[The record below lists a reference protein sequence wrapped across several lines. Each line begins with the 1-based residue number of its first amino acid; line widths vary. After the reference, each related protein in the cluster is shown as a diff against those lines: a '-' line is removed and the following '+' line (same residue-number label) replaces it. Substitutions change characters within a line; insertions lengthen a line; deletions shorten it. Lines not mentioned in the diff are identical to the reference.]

1 MDKLQIRF
9 REPFL
14 KDLIYKQDRLG
25 VKVKESDLHLL
36 HSESLTNR
44 ALPIYTDVFS
54 AALKLGY
61 KKCNLPIVKA
71 ILDQGIAPK
80 YNAPWIIATDPISS
94 HQKQYFINLHKK
106 GSALDVYLNP
116 IIKSNRGGVV
126 TLSYW
131 YGGNWWIFTK

>member
-14 KDLIYKQDRLG
+14 EDLICKQDRLS
-25 VKVKESDLHLL
+25 VKESDLYLL

-54 AALKLGY
+54 AALNLGY
-61 KKCNLPIVKA
+61 KKCNLSIVKA

-80 YNAPWIIATDPISS
+80 CSAPWIIATEPIRS
-94 HQKQYFINLHKK
+94 HQKQYFINLRRE
-106 GSALDVYLNP
+106 GPVLNVYISP
-116 IIKSNRGGVV
+116 IIKNNRNGVV
-126 TLSYW
+126 TLSHW
-131 YGGNWWIFTK
+131 YGGNWWVFVK